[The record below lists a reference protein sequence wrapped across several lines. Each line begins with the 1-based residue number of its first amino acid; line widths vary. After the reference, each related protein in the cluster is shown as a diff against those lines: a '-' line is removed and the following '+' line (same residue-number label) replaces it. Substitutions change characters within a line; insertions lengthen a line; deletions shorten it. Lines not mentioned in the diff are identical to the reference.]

1 MENLKVIDFHT
12 HVFPDEIAQRALQAL
27 SEHSGPYKPCTDG
40 TLKGLLKSM
49 DRAGIGLSVVAS
61 IATKP
66 GQAWPILEF
75 SKRIKSSRIYPLV
88 SFHPK
93 NSLDEVKGLIAEAR
107 HAGIKGVKLHPMY
120 QGFSIDSEDM
130 FPYYEI
136 LIKEGF
142 FVVFHTGYDIA
153 FPGNLQA
160 SVDRVAR
167 LAETFKELEI
177 VTTHTGGWRQWEMLS
192 LLTGFENIYTDIS
205 MTVTE
210 TGKERFSELLKGFPP
225 ERIFFGTD
233 SPWTDQREMV
243 NIINEINLTSELKE
257 AILYK
262 NALNFLK
269 KYHPTLNL

>member
-1 MENLKVIDFHT
+1 MKIQKVIDFHT
-12 HVFPDEIAQRALQAL
+12 HVFPDEIAPRALKAL

-40 TLKGLLKSM
+40 TLGGLLESM

-93 NSLDEVKGLIAEAR
+93 NSLDEVKRLIAEATE
-107 HAGIKGVKLHPMY
+107 AGIKGVKLHPMY
-120 QGFSIDSEDM
+120 QDFSIDSEDM
-130 FPYYEI
+130 FPYYE
-136 LIKEGF
+136 LLTREGF

-160 SVDRVAR
+160 SVERVAR
-167 LAETFKELEI
+167 LAESFKDLEI
-177 VTTHTGGWRQWEMLS
+177 VTTHTGGWRQWEKLN
-192 LLTGFENIYTDIS
+192 LLTELENVYTDIS

-210 TGKERFSELLKGFPP
+210 IGPDSFSELLLNFPHN
-225 ERIFFGTD
+225 RIFFGTD
-233 SPWTDQREMV
+233 SPWTDQEEMV
-243 NIINEINLTSELKE
+243 DIVLKLPIPE
-257 AILYK
+257 SLKDAILFK
-262 NALNFLK
+262 NASEFLAEFR
-269 KYHPTLNL
+269 